1 MKVYLVISE
10 QGYSADYS
18 TRIEYASLDEIKAYR
33 YAEDYI
39 ERYKQK
45 KEIIKSIG
53 SKIDDLDYDL
63 DMSDKERDDKVLCIL
78 KQYGLTEE
86 DYEDRWLDIEDVKV
100 IGMEID

>member
-1 MKVYLVISE
+1 MR
-10 QGYSADYS
+10 
-18 TRIEYASLDEIKAYR
+18 RIILKDTSK
-33 YAEDYI
+33 
-39 ERYKQK
+39 K

>member
-1 MKVYLVISE
+1 M
-10 QGYSADYS
+10 Q
-18 TRIEYASLDEIKAYR
+18 
-33 YAEDYI
+33 
-39 ERYKQK
+39 
-45 KEIIKSIG
+45 
-53 SKIDDLDYDL
+53 KIDDLDYDL